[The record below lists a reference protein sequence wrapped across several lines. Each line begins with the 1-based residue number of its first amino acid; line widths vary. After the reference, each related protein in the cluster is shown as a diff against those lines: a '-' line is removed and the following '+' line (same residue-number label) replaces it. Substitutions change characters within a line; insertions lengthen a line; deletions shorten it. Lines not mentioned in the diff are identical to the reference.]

1 VAVCLTKPVKHS
13 DLFDTLATL
22 VLRSAAPM
30 KMSPR
35 RQGQALRGSK
45 RAAARGG
52 TTGHAAAGPPRAA
65 RRSVR
70 PLHILVAEDN
80 AANRKL
86 VTALLGERG
95 HRVQSVENGRLA
107 LAAIAASRP
116 PGFDVVLM
124 DLEMPEVGGLDATRT
139 LRAGEDPGRP
149 RLPVIALTAHAMP
162 GDRERC
168 LAAGMDAYLSKPI
181 DAAQLFVAVESLGR
195 TAGEAWAPDP
205 PAGGAFD
212 EAGALARTGG
222 NRRLLGQVAALFR
235 TDSETTIRQLDRAL
249 GRRDAEAVRVAAHT
263 LKGSAANVG
272 GAAARA
278 VAADLEEM
286 GRSGRLADAPQAIAW
301 LREEVARLIEA
312 LRAAGLLGT
321 PGRRAARQPRTRR
334 RARRRS

>member
-1 VAVCLTKPVKHS
+1 
-13 DLFDTLATL
+13 
-22 VLRSAAPM
+22 M

-286 GRSGRLADAPQAIAW
+286 GRSGRLADAPQAIAR